1 MGPRF
6 QIKMHPPL
14 DRPHPRCQEAI
25 DGLRNCHAEASKL
38 KFWACNEVKAKLDR
52 CFKEEKEEML
62 RQMNS
67 NLDEKKKRR
76 TGTGRSGIWSRRD
89 LSRIS
94 RQRPHV
100 RTGSRKGKET
110 TTEL

>member
-1 MGPRF
+1 
-6 QIKMHPPL
+6 MHPPL

-67 NLDEKKKRR
+67 NLDEKKEEEQAQAALAFGRGETFQEHLAKDRTYEREVEKERKRQQ
-76 TGTGRSGIWSRRD
+76 SWFSMF
-89 LSRIS
+89 
-94 RQRPHV
+94 
-100 RTGSRKGKET
+100 
-110 TTEL
+110 